1 MTLYLGS
8 KRYFAGWPRGA
19 GARAKTS
26 RLAAFSHAARSLAS
40 LALIAGVLGPI
51 GAAKAEE
58 RNAIFFNYEVAVTN
72 LTHGEFAQAGDIC
85 RTGQIMGLFA
95 FATHKPNFRLF
106 ELGKP
111 VSGELAILAES
122 GLPFLLANA
131 LAADPKVEKA
141 FSVPAAQDFPA
152 KAFDGILCAGGTL
165 KVTVKARPGHR
176 LSMAAMVF
184 PTNDA
189 FIALD
194 GVKLPLTDR
203 PIEYLSPAYDAGSES
218 NDELCRNIPGLPDL
232 PGCPASRDENTDPSR
247 PDPNTAGGPG
257 IGEGYAHIHSGIH
270 GIGDLPPNLWDW
282 RNPVARI
289 TIRRVSR
296 ADPPGQPDR

>member
-1 MTLYLGS
+1 MTLHLGS
-8 KRYFAGWPRGA
+8 KRYSAGWPRGA
-19 GARAKTS
+19 GAGATS
-26 RLAAFSHAARSLAS
+26 RLAASSHAARSLAS
-40 LALIAGVLGPI
+40 LALIAGVLGSI
-51 GAAKAEE
+51 GAARAEE
-58 RNAIFFNYEVAVTN
+58 RNPEFFNYEVAVTN

-131 LAADPKVEKA
+131 LAADPEVGKA

-152 KAFDGILCAGGTL
+152 KAFNGILCAGGTL

-194 GVKLPLTDR
+194 GVELPHTGR

-270 GIGDLPPNLWDW
+270 GTAE
-282 RNPVARI
+282 PVGLAQSGR
-289 TIRRVSR
+289 SHH
-296 ADPPGQPDR
+296 DPPGVPSRPPGTARQVRG